1 MLGIIPAA
9 CPKVPSLNLDE
20 LAIHGLVISS
30 AGFVGEPA
38 DALCG
43 AGPLLGGGVGL
54 QPVSSVGSGVS
65 DFAARGSPTR
75 SARPRR
81 SSLSGPVHVPVSIE
95 PELCAWIDPADPI
108 VEDLRP
114 RADALHANP
123 SGAQSEGDTADGA
136 GHVDADAA
144 GAAWMSAA

>member
-20 LAIHGLVISS
+20 MTIHGPVISS

-38 DALCG
+38 DAVCG

-54 QPVSSVGSGVS
+54 WPVGPVVS

-75 SARPRR
+75 AARPRR
-81 SSLSGPVHVPVSIE
+81 SSLLGPVHVPVSIE
-95 PELCAWIDPADPI
+95 PELCARIDPADPI
-108 VEDLRP
+108 VEELRP

-123 SGAQSEGDTADGA
+123 SGARSEGDTADGT

-144 GAAWMSAA
+144 GAPWMSAA